1 MYPDSAGMG
10 LYQEGGQSMKGIY
23 TERITD
29 INHINMLK
37 SVLEVIIPSFSQ
49 QIHIERFHDNGE
61 GVDRTYNVYK
71 IISDEQTYILKQS
84 DDNEIEVYE
93 KFLAGKNLPVPNFE
107 DWTCINNTKWILIE
121 YIAGTDLRVFSK
133 DMAYGCAD
141 SLSRIFNM
149 YWQEDCFE
157 ENKLDN
163 RFERYWK
170 RINKRAECLIDE
182 PKLSS
187 AYSVFLDRQL
197 VCPRTLCNGDFLQCN
212 AIESNNHIVLIDW
225 AFAGI
230 MPYSLDVARL
240 ISHGS
245 EKFFPFPFYMTD
257 EYRKIF
263 LKGLYDKLLCRPYY
277 KQFIWDVILSCLN
290 ECIEFI
296 ESELNDKSIERDEVF
311 TYYYINA
318 ETLADIILNGKEQL
332 NI

>member
-1 MYPDSAGMG
+1 
-10 LYQEGGQSMKGIY
+10 MKGVY
-23 TERITD
+23 TEKIKD

-37 SVLEVIIPSFSQ
+37 SVLEAINPTLSQ
-49 QIHIERFHDNGE
+49 KIHIERFHDNGE

-71 IISDEQTYILKQS
+71 IISDKQTYILKKS

-93 KFLAGKNLPVPNFE
+93 KFLENKNLPVPKLEGWACVNKK
-107 DWTCINNTKWILIE
+107 NWILIE
-121 YIAGTDLRVFSK
+121 YIDGVDLRVFNK

-149 YWQEDCFE
+149 YWQEKDFE

-163 RFERYWK
+163 RFERYWI
-170 RINKRAECLIDE
+170 RINRRSECLINE

-187 AYSVFLDRQL
+187 AYRLFLDRQL

-212 AIESNNHIVLIDW
+212 VIENNKDIILIDW
-225 AFAGI
+225 ALGGI

-240 ISHGS
+240 IAHGS
-245 EKFFPFPFYMTD
+245 EKYSPFPFYMTD

-263 LKGLYDKLLCRPYY
+263 LKGVYDKLLFKPDY

-296 ESELNDKSIERDEVF
+296 ERELNDKSIERDEIF
-311 TYYYINA
+311 TYYYKNA
-318 ETLADIILNGKEQL
+318 EIWADIILNGKERL

>member
-1 MYPDSAGMG
+1 
-10 LYQEGGQSMKGIY
+10 MKGVF
-23 TERITD
+23 TEIVTET
-29 INHINMLK
+29 NKVNMLK
-37 SVLEVIIPSFSQ
+37 TVLGEIKPILSG

-71 IISDEQTYILKQS
+71 ITVDEQTYILKKS
-84 DDNEIEVYE
+84 DDYEVEVYE
-93 KFLAGKNLPVPNFE
+93 KLLVGKNLPVPNFE
-107 DWTCINNTKWILIE
+107 GWTCFNNTKWILIE
-121 YIAGTDLRVFSK
+121 YITGTDLRMFKK
-133 DMAYGCAD
+133 DMAYRCAD

-149 YWQEDCFE
+149 YWQENCFE

-170 RINKRAECLIDE
+170 RINKRAECLKNE
-182 PKLSS
+182 SKLSS
-187 AYSVFLDRQL
+187 AYRVFLDRQL

-212 AIESNNHIVLIDW
+212 AIDNNNHIILIDW

-257 EYRKIF
+257 EYREIF
-263 LKGLYDKLLCRPYY
+263 LKGVYDKLLYKPDY

-296 ESELNDKSIERDEVF
+296 ERELNDKSIERDEGF
-311 TYYYINA
+311 TYYYKNA